1 MIEILYDVI
10 RAVAGQKI
18 EITISITEVDEPITE
33 NCFMTIYSDEE
44 EIIIV
49 PGEYLAEL

>member
-1 MIEILYDVI
+1 MIETLYDAV

-33 NCFMTIYSDEE
+33 NCFITIYSDEE
-44 EIIIV
+44 EIITV
-49 PGEYLAEL
+49 LGEYLTEL